1 MRILYSHRIQS
12 RDGQSV
18 HVEALVAALREL
30 GHDVLVVG
38 PGFYEQAE
46 FGGES
51 SFVAALRAR
60 LPRALAELAELA
72 YNAPAWLRV
81 RLACR
86 RFRPDL
92 IYERYNLYYLAG
104 TLVARRKGIPLFLE
118 VNSPL
123 AEERSRHGGLGLP
136 RLAGWAE
143 RFVWR
148 SADRVLA
155 VTGVLKAMIAAAGVP
170 EQQIEVVPNG
180 IDPVRF
186 AALPQRPAA
195 PDKVVLGFVGFVR
208 EWHGLDTVIAA
219 MAADPATP
227 LELVVVGDGPAVP
240 ALRQQA
246 KASGVADRVHMAGL
260 VAHDAIPELVAGFD
274 IALQPRVVAYASP
287 LKLFE
292 VHGGGQ
298 GNRRAGSAEHP
309 RGTGRRRD
317 RAAVRSSRIG
327 HDVDRH
333 PCARGGP
340 GSTRAP
346 RCRRVRGNHATGLH
360 MAGECRTRGDLGRCS
375 DAKRM
380 IVVSLRQSLAPHLS
394 GCAMARPKTSGLTV
408 WCPARSCMLD
418 WRRGGRLSRTATLG
432 RPYGRCSGW
441 AFAGQRRHARR
452 KRRRARTTLYPAAW

>member
-1 MRILYSHRIQS
+1 VRILYSHRIQS

-30 GHDVLVVG
+30 GHEVLVVG

-72 YNAPAWLRV
+72 YNAPSWLRV

-118 VNSPL
+118 VNAPL

-136 RLAGWAE
+136 RLATWAE

-170 EQQIEVVPNG
+170 VERIEVVPNG
-180 IDPVRF
+180 IDPARF
-186 AALPQRPAA
+186 EHLPQRPSSV
-195 PDKVVLGFVGFVR
+195 DKVVLGFVGFVR

-219 MAADPATP
+219 MAADPATS
-227 LELVVVGDGPAVP
+227 LDLVVVGDGPAVS

-246 KASGVADRVHMAGL
+246 AELGVADRVHIVGL

-292 VHGGGQ
+292 YMAAGKAIVAPDQPNIREVLVDGVTALLFDPAAPDAMWTAIRRLAADPPLRGRLGAAASTEVA
-298 GNRRAGSAEHP
+298 RRAYTWRANAE
-309 RGTGRRRD
+309 RVVAWADTL
-317 RAAVRSSRIG
+317 
-327 HDVDRH
+327 
-333 PCARGGP
+333 
-340 GSTRAP
+340 TRN
-346 RCRRVRGNHATGLH
+346 R
-360 MAGECRTRGDLGRCS
+360 
-375 DAKRM
+375 
-380 IVVSLRQSLAPHLS
+380 
-394 GCAMARPKTSGLTV
+394 
-408 WCPARSCMLD
+408 
-418 WRRGGRLSRTATLG
+418 
-432 RPYGRCSGW
+432 
-441 AFAGQRRHARR
+441 
-452 KRRRARTTLYPAAW
+452 

>member
-18 HVEALVAALREL
+18 HVEALVAALRAL

-123 AEERSRHGGLGLP
+123 VEERSQHGGLGLP
-136 RLAGWAE
+136 RLARWAE

-148 SADRVLA
+148 SADKVLA

-170 EQQIEVVPNG
+170 EERIEVVPNG
-180 IDPVRF
+180 IDPARF
-186 AALPQRPAA
+186 ADLPHRPAA
-195 PDKVVLGFVGFVR
+195 ADKVVLGFVGFVR

-246 KASGVADRVHMAGL
+246 AELGVANRVHIAGL

-292 VHGGGQ
+292 YMAAGKAIVAPDQPNIREVLVDGETALLFDPAVSDTMWTAIRRLAADPPLRGRLGAAASAEVA
-298 GNRRAGSAEHP
+298 RRAYTWRANAE
-309 RGTGRRRD
+309 RVVAWADT
-317 RAAVRSSRIG
+317 V
-327 HDVDRH
+327 
-333 PCARGGP
+333 ARN
-340 GSTRAP
+340 R
-346 RCRRVRGNHATGLH
+346 
-360 MAGECRTRGDLGRCS
+360 
-375 DAKRM
+375 
-380 IVVSLRQSLAPHLS
+380 
-394 GCAMARPKTSGLTV
+394 
-408 WCPARSCMLD
+408 
-418 WRRGGRLSRTATLG
+418 
-432 RPYGRCSGW
+432 
-441 AFAGQRRHARR
+441 
-452 KRRRARTTLYPAAW
+452 